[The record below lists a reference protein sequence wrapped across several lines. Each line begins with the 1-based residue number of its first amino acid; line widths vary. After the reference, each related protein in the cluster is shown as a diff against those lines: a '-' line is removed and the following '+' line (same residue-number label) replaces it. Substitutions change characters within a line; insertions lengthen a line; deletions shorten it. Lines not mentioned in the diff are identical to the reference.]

1 MEYNNKH
8 SEKDFEEDVSW
19 RAQSARG
26 HTVTEFIEK
35 WRNRT
40 IFDD

>member
-19 RAQSARG
+19 IAQRRKR
-26 HTVTEFIEK
+26 TYC
-35 WRNRT
+35 NRVYRKMEEQNNL
-40 IFDD
+40 